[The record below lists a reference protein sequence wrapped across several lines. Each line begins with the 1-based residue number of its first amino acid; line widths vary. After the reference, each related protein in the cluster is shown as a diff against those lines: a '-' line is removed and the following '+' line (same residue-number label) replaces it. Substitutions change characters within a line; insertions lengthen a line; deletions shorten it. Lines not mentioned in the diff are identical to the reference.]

1 MTGIVIKQD
10 ILENQVKSI
19 YLGIGSNLGNRKN
32 NIEKAKFELIKNGIN
47 ILESSRYYESLSWPD
62 QKKPKFL
69 NIVLKVNS
77 KLTIIKLLKICKKI
91 EIYLGRKKS
100 KKNSPRKCDIDIL
113 DFRNEIL
120 NGEII
125 VPHPRMHVRN
135 FVLFPLFE
143 INKDWIHPASK
154 CHIKKLILLLSNSD
168 IRSIKQI

>member
-1 MTGIVIKQD
+1 VIKQD

>member
-1 MTGIVIKQD
+1 MFLAHT
-10 ILENQVKSI
+10 
-19 YLGIGSNLGNRKN
+19 
-32 NIEKAKFELIKNGIN
+32 KFELIKNGIN

-91 EIYLGRKKS
+91 QIYLGRKKS

-125 VPHPRMHVRN
+125 APHPRMHVRN